1 MSLVSIILPYYK
13 KINYIA
19 NTLNSILNQTYQNFE
34 IILVYDDIKL
44 DDLLL
49 IENDFKNNPKIKII
63 KNAQNLGAGIS
74 RNIGIKHS
82 KGEIIAFIDADDL
95 WLPNKLE
102 KQTNFMKENNF
113 QFTFC
118 DYEKRISNNKV
129 IKVISPKKFLDYND
143 LIKSNDIGL
152 STVQI
157 NKNIIPDDLFPSL
170 KTKEDFVA
178 WLKITKKKINAYNFS
193 ENLVIW
199 NKVHNSLSSNFFQKI
214 FDGFKVYRDYEK
226 FSLLKSLY
234 FILILSKNSVKRK
247 F

>member
-34 IILVYDDIKL
+34 IILVYDDTKL

-49 IENDFKNNPKIKII
+49 IEHDFKNNPKIKVI
-63 KNAQNLGAGIS
+63 KNARNLGAGIS

-214 FDGFKVYRDYEK
+214 SDGFKVYRDYEK

>member
-118 DYEKRISNNKV
+118 DYEKRVSNNKV
-129 IKVISPKKFLDYND
+129 IKVISPKKVLDYND
-143 LIKSNDIGL
+143 LLKSNDIGL

>member
-102 KQTNFMKENNF
+102 KQTNFMKKNNF

-118 DYEKRISNNKV
+118 DYEKRVSNNKV
-129 IKVISPKKFLDYND
+129 IKVISPKKVLDYND
-143 LIKSNDIGL
+143 LLKSNDIGL

-157 NKNIIPDDLFPSL
+157 NKNIISDDLFPSL
-170 KTKEDFVA
+170 KTKEDFAA

-199 NKVHNSLSSNFFQKI
+199 NKVNDSLSSNFFQKI
-214 FDGFKVYRDYEK
+214 FDGFKVYKDYEK
-226 FSLLKSLY
+226 FSLFKSLY
-234 FILILSKNSVKRK
+234 FLFILSKNSVKRK
-247 F
+247 Y

>member
-34 IILVYDDIKL
+34 IILVYDDTKL

-49 IENDFKNNPKIKII
+49 IENDFKNNPKIKVI
-63 KNAQNLGAGIS
+63 KNTRNLGAGIS

-214 FDGFKVYRDYEK
+214 SDGFKVYRDYEK

>member
-34 IILVYDDIKL
+34 IILVYDDIRL

-129 IKVISPKKFLDYND
+129 IKVISPKKVLNYND
-143 LIKSNDIGL
+143 LLKSNDIGL

-157 NKNIIPDDLFPSL
+157 NKNIISDNLFPPL
-170 KTKEDFVA
+170 KTKEDFAA

-199 NKVHNSLSSNFFQKI
+199 NKVQDSLSSNFFQKI

-226 FSLLKSLY
+226 FSFFKSLY
-234 FILILSKNSVKRK
+234 FLLILSKNSVKRK

>member
-34 IILVYDDIKL
+34 IILVYDDTKL

-49 IENDFKNNPKIKII
+49 IENDFKNNPKIKVI
-63 KNAQNLGAGIS
+63 KNARNLGAGIS

-118 DYEKRISNNKV
+118 DYEKRVSNNKV
-129 IKVISPKKFLDYND
+129 IKVISPKKVLDYND
-143 LIKSNDIGL
+143 LLKSNDIGL

-157 NKNIIPDDLFPSL
+157 NKNIISDDLFPSL
-170 KTKEDFVA
+170 KTKEDFAA

>member
-34 IILVYDDIKL
+34 IILVYDDTKL

-49 IENDFKNNPKIKII
+49 IEHDFKNNPKIKVI
-63 KNAQNLGAGIS
+63 KNARNLGAGIS

-129 IKVISPKKFLDYND
+129 IKVISPKKVLDYND
-143 LIKSNDIGL
+143 LLKSNDIGL

-157 NKNIIPDDLFPSL
+157 NKNIISDDLFPSL
-170 KTKEDFVA
+170 KTKEDFAA

-199 NKVHNSLSSNFFQKI
+199 NKVNDSLSSNFFQKI
-214 FDGFKVYRDYEK
+214 FDGFKVYKDYEK
-226 FSLLKSLY
+226 FSLFKSLY
-234 FILILSKNSVKRK
+234 FLFILSKNSVKRK
-247 F
+247 Y

>member
-34 IILVYDDIKL
+34 IILVYDDIRL

-170 KTKEDFVA
+170 KTKEDFAA

-199 NKVHNSLSSNFFQKI
+199 NKVQDSLSSNFFQKI

>member
-34 IILVYDDIKL
+34 IILVYDDTKL

-49 IENDFKNNPKIKII
+49 IENDFKNNPKIKVI
-63 KNAQNLGAGIS
+63 KNARNLGAGIS

-129 IKVISPKKFLDYND
+129 IKVISPKKILDYND
-143 LIKSNDIGL
+143 LLKSNDIGL

-157 NKNIIPDDLFPSL
+157 NKNIISDDLFPSL
-170 KTKEDFVA
+170 KTKEDFAA

>member
-13 KINYIA
+13 KINYIV

-34 IILVYDDIKL
+34 IILVYDDTKL

-49 IENDFKNNPKIKII
+49 IENDFKNNPKIKVI
-63 KNAQNLGAGIS
+63 KNARNLGAGIS

-170 KTKEDFVA
+170 KTKEDFAA

-226 FSLLKSLY
+226 FSLFKSLY
-234 FILILSKNSVKRK
+234 FILILSKNSIKRK

>member
-214 FDGFKVYRDYEK
+214 SDGFKVYRDYEK

>member
-34 IILVYDDIKL
+34 IILVYDDIIL

-118 DYEKRISNNKV
+118 DYEKRVSNNKV

-143 LIKSNDIGL
+143 LLKSNDIGL

-157 NKNIIPDDLFPSL
+157 NKNIISDDLFPSL

-199 NKVHNSLSSNFFQKI
+199 NKAHNSLSSNFFQKI
-214 FDGFKVYRDYEK
+214 FDGFRVYYNYEK
-226 FSLLKSLY
+226 FSFLKSIFCL
-234 FILILSKNSVKRK
+234 LILSLNSVKK
-247 F
+247 KI

>member
-34 IILVYDDIKL
+34 IILVYDDIRL

-49 IENDFKNNPKIKII
+49 IENDFKNNPKIKVI
-63 KNAQNLGAGIS
+63 KNARNLGAGIS

-214 FDGFKVYRDYEK
+214 SDGFKVYRDYEK

>member
-34 IILVYDDIKL
+34 IILVYDDTKL

-49 IENDFKNNPKIKII
+49 IEHDFKNNPKIKVI
-63 KNAQNLGAGIS
+63 KNARNLGAGIS

-118 DYEKRISNNKV
+118 DYEKRVSNNKV
-129 IKVISPKKFLDYND
+129 IKVISPKKVLDYND
-143 LIKSNDIGL
+143 LLKSNDIGL

-157 NKNIIPDDLFPSL
+157 NKNIISDDLFPSL
-170 KTKEDFVA
+170 KTKEDFAA

-199 NKVHNSLSSNFFQKI
+199 NKVNDSLSSNFFQKI
-214 FDGFKVYRDYEK
+214 FDGFKVYKDYEK
-226 FSLLKSLY
+226 FSLFKSLY
-234 FILILSKNSVKRK
+234 FLFILSKNSVKRK
-247 F
+247 Y

>member
-19 NTLNSILNQTYQNFE
+19 NTLNSVLNQTYQNFE
-34 IILVYDDIKL
+34 IILVYDDTKL

-170 KTKEDFVA
+170 KTKEDFAA
-178 WLKITKKKINAYNFS
+178 WLKITKKRINAYNFS

-199 NKVHNSLSSNFFQKI
+199 NKVHHSLSSNFFQKI